1 MASNLLC
8 CLPCASFVEKF
19 STQGGKLRQEQDM
32 QDTLLDPL
40 CFNHYFFGCPQ
51 TCSYTLNTMAQID
64 MKERKNIPPR
74 VEYRSKWGHPEYM
87 YILNAL
93 KGRWCSLVVTRCF
106 DFATVTRC
114 LQALFCQFDL
124 TLEKK
129 TPTSRRCL
137 SSYLANFVCLLLF
150 SAPPLAQ
157 LLIAVQFWCQHF
169 CKNVSFCNKSTTRQ
183 HLPAHLAWLIA
194 VWLFD
199 IQLIHY
205 SCPLLSLIEKAKNTV
220 VPSSSSS
227 SSFTFHN

>member
-1 MASNLLC
+1 
-8 CLPCASFVEKF
+8 
-19 STQGGKLRQEQDM
+19 M

-87 YILNAL
+87 YILNAM

-129 TPTSRRCL
+129 KLQR
-137 SSYLANFVCLLLF
+137 AGD
-150 SAPPLAQ
+150 A
-157 LLIAVQFWCQHF
+157 
-169 CKNVSFCNKSTTRQ
+169 
-183 HLPAHLAWLIA
+183 
-194 VWLFD
+194 
-199 IQLIHY
+199 
-205 SCPLLSLIEKAKNTV
+205 
-220 VPSSSSS
+220 
-227 SSFTFHN
+227 

>member
-1 MASNLLC
+1 
-8 CLPCASFVEKF
+8 
-19 STQGGKLRQEQDM
+19 M
-32 QDTLLDPL
+32 QDTLLEPL
-40 CFNHYFFGCPQ
+40 CFNHNVFGCLQ
-51 TCSYTLNTMAQID
+51 TCSYPLNTMAQID
-64 MKERKNIPPR
+64 MEERKNIPPR

-137 SSYLANFVCLLLF
+137 RSYLANFVCLLLF

-157 LLIAVQFWCQHF
+157 LLIGAILVPTLWQKCLFLQQI
-169 CKNVSFCNKSTTRQ
+169 NGSST
-183 HLPAHLAWLIA
+183 P
-194 VWLFD
+194 
-199 IQLIHY
+199 
-205 SCPLLSLIEKAKNTV
+205 
-220 VPSSSSS
+220 PSSSGLTDCCLIVWYPTDSLLMPPFIS
-227 SSFTFHN
+227 HRKGEEHSCTIIIMIIMIIIIIIIHISQ

>member
-1 MASNLLC
+1 
-8 CLPCASFVEKF
+8 
-19 STQGGKLRQEQDM
+19 M
-32 QDTLLDPL
+32 QDTLLEPL
-40 CFNHYFFGCPQ
+40 CFNHNFFGCPQ
-51 TCSYTLNTMAQID
+51 TCSYPLNTMAQID
-64 MKERKNIPPR
+64 MEERKNIPPR

-87 YILNAL
+87 YILNAM

-157 LLIAVQFWCQHF
+157 LLIGAILVPTLLQ
-169 CKNVSFCNKSTTRQ
+169 NVSFCSKLTARQ
-183 HLPAHLAWLIA
+183 HLPAHLA
-194 VWLFD
+194 
-199 IQLIHY
+199 
-205 SCPLLSLIEKAKNTV
+205 
-220 VPSSSSS
+220 
-227 SSFTFHN
+227 